1 MRFVPYLVLSLLMTA
16 LAGPVAASAAPVV
29 RTEQGKVRGVVLQE
43 AQAFLGLPY
52 AASPV
57 GPRRWR
63 EPAAPAA
70 WSGVRLANHYAPAC
84 YQAEAKPFGPYT
96 AEFLASG
103 PFSEDCLYLNVWTP
117 RRPART
123 GNWPVLVF
131 IHGGAFLGGAA
142 SVPAY
147 DGARLAARGA
157 VIVTINYRA
166 NVFGFLAH
174 PGLTAE
180 SPLGTSGNYGLL
192 DQIAALQWVQRNI
205 ARFGGDPMNVTLS
218 GESAGAAS
226 VNDLIVSPL
235 AKGLFQKA
243 ISFSGASMAVDM
255 PSRTDG
261 EATGLALAA
270 RLGAPNMDALRAQ
283 PAAAVLA
290 AMNPPSDRPGPPV
303 LRYVPHRDGVV
314 VPGNPTDPTTPVA
327 SPVPFMTG
335 FNAAEMIDPS
345 VRTPADL
352 ERSLRARYG
361 SFADLLLALYPH
373 ATDAEAQAANA
384 LIARDRYMSGL
395 ILWARG
401 RAAVQPVYPYLYD
414 HPYPP
419 LPGGP
424 NYGAFHSS
432 QLPFVFGNLGLGG
445 RRFGP
450 VDAVV
455 SRQIQDDILA
465 FMRTGVPGRPG
476 GAWRAATPQSSE
488 VSPLG
493 ATSTS
498 PVSAVSSAARFEAF
512 RAYAASGGALG
523 LM

>member
-1 MRFVPYLVLSLLMTA
+1 MRFVPHLILPVLLTA
-16 LAGPVAASAAPVV
+16 FATPVAASAAPVV
-29 RTEQGKVRGVVLQE
+29 RIEQGLVRGVANPE
-43 AQAFLGLPY
+43 ARAFLGLPY
-52 AASPV
+52 AAPPV
-57 GPRRWR
+57 GLRRWK
-63 EPAAPAA
+63 EPAAPASWQGIRDA
-70 WSGVRLANHYAPAC
+70 GHFGPAC
-84 YQAEAKPFGPYT
+84 YQAEAKPFGPYS
-96 AEFLASG
+96 AEFMAPG

-117 RRPART
+117 KRDAR
-123 GNWPVLVF
+123 GKWPVLVF
-131 IHGGAFLGGAA
+131 IHGGAFLGGAS
-142 SVPAY
+142 SVAAY
-147 DGARLAARGA
+147 DGARLAGRGA
-157 VIVTINYRA
+157 VVVTINYRA

-192 DQIAALQWVQRNI
+192 DQIAALQWVKTNI

-226 VNDLIVSPL
+226 VNDLMVSPL

-243 ISFSGASMAVDM
+243 ISFSGASMAVEM
-255 PSRTDG
+255 PTRTDG
-261 EATGLALAA
+261 EATGLALAG
-270 RLGAPNMDALRAQ
+270 RLGASTIGDLRAK
-283 PAAAVLA
+283 PAADVLA

-314 VPGNPTDPTTPVA
+314 VPGDPTDPATPVA
-327 SPVPFMTG
+327 SLVPIMTG

-352 ERSLRARYG
+352 ERSLKTRYG

-373 ATDAEAQAANA
+373 ATDAEAQASNA

-395 ILWARG
+395 ILWARA
-401 RAAVQPVYPYLYD
+401 RAAGQPVYPYLYD

-424 NYGAFHSS
+424 AYGAFHSS
-432 QLPFVFGNLGLGG
+432 QLPLLFGNLGLGG
-445 RRFGP
+445 RSFGA
-450 VDAVV
+450 VDAAV
-455 SRQIQDDILA
+455 SRLIQDDILA